1 VSVVLSAENLHF
13 NYGKKEILR
22 GISLE
27 LREGAV
33 LSLLGPNGTGKST
46 LMRVLLGLLS
56 PKSGRLA
63 VQGKELTKYSVKERA
78 RLIAYV
84 PQSSSVAFAFSAL
97 DVVLMGRVSM
107 QSWFASPS
115 KKDRDAAIWA
125 MERLGIGYLA
135 TRAYPTM
142 SGGEK
147 QLTLIARAL
156 AQEAKILVM
165 DEPVSGLDYGN
176 QLRLLETIVS
186 LSSEGYSFLKS
197 THFPEHAMIIGGD
210 TIAIKNGV
218 VIGEGASRDIVT
230 DKLIDILYDTKV
242 EIKNTDCGYP
252 VCVPNFFRSQT

>member
-1 VSVVLSAENLHF
+1 VSAVLSAENLHF

-22 GISLE
+22 GVSLE
-27 LREGAV
+27 LREGEV

-46 LMRVLLGLLS
+46 LMKLLLGLLS
-56 PKSGRLA
+56 PKHGHVLVR
-63 VQGKELTKYSVKERA
+63 GKELVKYGVKDRA
-78 RLIAYV
+78 KLIAYV

-97 DVVLMGRVSM
+97 DIVLMGRVSM
-107 QSWFASPS
+107 QSWFSNPS
-115 KKDRDAAIWA
+115 QKDKDAAIWA
-125 MERLGIGYLA
+125 MDRLGIGYLA
-135 TRAYPTM
+135 HRAYPTM

-176 QLRLLETIVS
+176 QLRLLETIMS

-197 THFPEHAMIIGGD
+197 THFPEHAMIVGGN
-210 TIAIKNGV
+210 TVAIKNGV
-218 VIGEGASRDIVT
+218 VIGEGASREIVT

-252 VCVPNFFRSQT
+252 VCVPDFFRRKI